1 MRRTRTKYNVSKDKS
16 KRICDGIEFDSELE
30 KRYYCDVIKK
40 GVQDGKIKE
49 WKRQVN
55 FVLQPSFK
63 RGGKTIRAIDYKA
76 DFVVTYADN
85 HTEVIDIKGIAT
97 PEAKIKRKMFW
108 YVYPDVC
115 YRWIGYSK
123 QDSKDGTGWAD
134 YDDIIAGRKA
144 RKKLKKGIKKEF
156 KDGGNKK

>member
-1 MRRTRTKYNVSKDKS
+1 MKKTRSKYNVSTDKT
-16 KRICDGIEFDSELE
+16 KKTCDGIIFDSELE
-30 KRYYCDVIKK
+30 KRFYRDVIKT
-40 GVQDGKIKE
+40 GVQTGKIKD

-63 RGGKTIRAIDYKA
+63 RDGKIVRAIDYKA

-85 HTEVIDIKGIAT
+85 HTEIIDVKGIAT

-144 RKKLKKGIKKEF
+144 RKKSKRDKKEF